1 MAQKTKAWGE
11 DSDPTERTRTP
22 PAGFYA
28 RPMPPAAPTAPRLSR
43 AGGIRGE
50 AVLLAALKKSR
61 KRVFW
66 RPKGTQQCLRANVAA
81 SAQRKVS
88 AARPLPSLP
97 FSASGNSELLSVRQQ
112 KGVPKTK
119 PREIPETERPAVP
132 KHKANLLHADFF
144 SWNKLNSASS
154 LRFGAR
160 GKKKQQFLFFLFFLR
175 LPLQQCPSTLPT

>member
-144 SWNKLNSASS
+144 
-154 LRFGAR
+154 FVE
-160 GKKKQQFLFFLFFLR
+160 
-175 LPLQQCPSTLPT
+175 